1 MDNVLGIE
9 LGNCNGI
16 RVIEMIKDGGLS
28 FENQLKL
35 FLLPNNDSRKCLE
48 KSLIFVLGFYLFIYF
63 LHKLVN
69 IVRT

>member
-1 MDNVLGIE
+1 
-9 LGNCNGI
+9 
-16 RVIEMIKDGGLS
+16 MIKDEGLS